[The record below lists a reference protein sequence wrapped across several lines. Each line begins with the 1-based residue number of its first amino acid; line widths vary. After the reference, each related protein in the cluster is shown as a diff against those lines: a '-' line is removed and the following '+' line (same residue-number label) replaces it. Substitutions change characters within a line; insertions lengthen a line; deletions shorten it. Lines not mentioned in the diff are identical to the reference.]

1 MNTINTIAPC
11 GMNCALC
18 YAFQDRKNLAPAAGV
33 KWQKYAKI
41 AETA

>member
-1 MNTINTIAPC
+1 MPFRIE
-11 GMNCALC
+11 
-18 YAFQDRKNLAPAAGV
+18 KNLAPAAGV